1 MARKALSEIKVD
13 FILLIDIDINMSLLC
28 ISALDL
34 CCVYWW
40 LHFYF
45 FRLVYSYTYDCF
57 AMFVAV
63 VILLY
68 VPIYISLFHVYS
80 YLCDGWGDGWFQR
93 KKSVQ
98 LHLQNVWLYRLQF
111 HRYKRFQD
119 LRIQTLSL
127 ININSLDAQ
136 DMNGLKKKTNKHKN
150 TKIQHKMMKIHIVLI
165 DGLCIFSHHGCE
177 VQEYIRPVY
186 RSVRL
191 LSSCG
196 GGEWLLPCVIRFQG
210 R

>member
-13 FILLIDIDINMSLLC
+13 FILLIDIYIWVYYAYLLWIYAVSIDDYIYISLGWFT
-28 ISALDL
+28 AT
-34 CCVYWW
+34 
-40 LHFYF
+40 H
-45 FRLVYSYTYDCF
+45 
-57 AMFVAV
+57 MFVAV

-68 VPIYISLFHVYS
+68 VPIDISLFHVYS

-98 LHLQNVWLYRLQF
+98 LHLQNVWLHRLQF

-136 DMNGLKKKTNKHKN
+136 DMNG
-150 TKIQHKMMKIHIVLI
+150 
-165 DGLCIFSHHGCE
+165 F
-177 VQEYIRPVY
+177 
-186 RSVRL
+186 
-191 LSSCG
+191 
-196 GGEWLLPCVIRFQG
+196 
-210 R
+210 